1 MTNIL
6 KAIYNI
12 VNHMEHTTR
21 DDNVSSRNR
30 MNEMGGALES
40 YMKDAFSG
48 TFQVADEQERNRL
61 YSQCFSWL
69 GNQNNPPDFMIR
81 KGDAVEVKKIESLNS
96 DLALNSSYPKSK
108 LSSDSSMITK
118 GCKSCEDWDTKDI
131 IYSTGCVKKKKIR
144 SLWLIYGSIYAADND
159 IYENMMNKIS
169 EGIKAISDIELGE
182 TKELGRVNRVDPLGI
197 TNLRIRGMWS
207 IQNPRKV
214 FEYIQ
219 PQLNEV
225 IFELIAIIPQDK
237 YNQFDEESKALLEGI
252 DNNNFVILDVQ
263 VKNPNNPA
271 HLINSKLIKFS
282 F

>member
-108 LSSDSSMITK
+108 LSSDR
-118 GCKSCEDWDTKDI
+118 KS
-131 IYSTGCVKKKKIR
+131 V
-144 SLWLIYGSIYAADND
+144 
-159 IYENMMNKIS
+159 
-169 EGIKAISDIELGE
+169 
-182 TKELGRVNRVDPLGI
+182 V
-197 TNLRIRGMWS
+197 
-207 IQNPRKV
+207 
-214 FEYIQ
+214 
-219 PQLNEV
+219 
-225 IFELIAIIPQDK
+225 
-237 YNQFDEESKALLEGI
+237 
-252 DNNNFVILDVQ
+252 
-263 VKNPNNPA
+263 
-271 HLINSKLIKFS
+271 
-282 F
+282 